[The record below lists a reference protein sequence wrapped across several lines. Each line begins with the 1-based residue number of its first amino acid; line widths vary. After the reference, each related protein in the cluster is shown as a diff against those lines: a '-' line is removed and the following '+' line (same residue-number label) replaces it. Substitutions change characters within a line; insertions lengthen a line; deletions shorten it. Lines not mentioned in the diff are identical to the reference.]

1 MKGHV
6 RQAGVD
12 SKDRTAEWLK
22 LAEEARAIANEI
34 RDPTSKKTMMEIAKA
49 YDRLA
54 GLALSSK
61 RDRGH
66 PTS

>member
-1 MKGHV
+1 M
-6 RQAGVD
+6 
-12 SKDRTAEWLK
+12 KDRTAEWLK
-22 LAEEARAIANEI
+22 LAEEARAIANEM
-34 RDPTSKKTMMEIAKA
+34 RDPASKKTMMEIARA

-66 PTS
+66 PTSRN

>member
-1 MKGHV
+1 M
-6 RQAGVD
+6 
-12 SKDRTAEWLK
+12 KDRTAEWLK

-61 RDRGH
+61 RDTGH
-66 PTS
+66 PTSRN